1 MSIKNIISPKKY
13 LNKIYLWVTL
23 GMFLVLIVFSGISYY
38 NVQNE
43 ILKNEYT
50 ANRKILNQIKFNINY
65 MDDMLVSVCFSTYYN
80 SNVRNLI
87 NNANIDFGEVTKEI
101 ETIKTS
107 IVNTNPFIQSIYIYN
122 GQIGKYYTTLDG
134 VIYEDA
140 SLNELI
146 KSYEEVPKLVPVYR
160 KLNLTDGNTMTTKNV
175 FTYFMYEFMRSDG
188 YMDGAVI
195 VNCNSDWL
203 LRNIRELNMVDK
215 NGQDEIFIMDND
227 GNFIGDPGNDKFYN
241 SLKLRYK
248 DYIKNSADKTAGIFE
263 SDINGK
269 KYLITFTNVENAKWV
284 IIKTQPYSLVFES
297 VNKMKTVFIVIT
309 LIFIIL
315 SFILSLKITKS
326 IYNPIGKLV
335 GQLRTGNIPIDNH
348 KAKDEIS
355 YLSEVYEYS
364 LEKLNQYKSEKMSD
378 KGIVKSYFLRKL
390 LVDSYSVSKSEFRTM
405 IKEKEVAISNEA
417 PFIVCVIKI
426 DEYKKYIEK
435 YNEEDRDI
443 YRFAIINIT
452 SEILSGKFKNEAI
465 DLKSD
470 QIVIIMNVDSETGDF
485 INTIKELIKQAQK
498 FIFNYYKIK
507 VSVSI
512 SSCSNDTKEL
522 TRLYNEALNI
532 SMYRLIFESE
542 TIITQDMVKQNIENQ
557 EIGYKPALERKLM
570 QEIKVGNIEKSG
582 ETVNNILKEI
592 SGLSY
597 SNIAL
602 ALLQLINS
610 LKATVDEIN
619 AQRFEAVYIDFNL
632 LAREIFEL
640 ESLDEFQAKIME
652 LLKAV
657 IDRSGSV
664 ENEKQTAL
672 AEAVKEIINANYFD
686 GGLYLPEISSRL
698 NMSAKHIARVFKTVT
713 DMTVTEYINEVRLK
727 KAVEWLENSKLS
739 IHEIIPKIGIDNE
752 SYFYKLFKMKYGVTP
767 REYTLNKNSK
777 KS

>member
-1 MSIKNIISPKKY
+1 MSIRDIISPKKY

-87 NNANIDFGEVTKEI
+87 NNKDIDFGEVTKEI

-134 VIYEDA
+134 IIYEDA
-140 SLNELI
+140 SLNKLI
-146 KSYEEVPKLVPVYR
+146 KSYKEVPKLVPVYR

-227 GNFIGDPGNDKFYN
+227 GNFIGDHGNDKFYN

-297 VNKMKTVFIVIT
+297 VNKIKTVFIVIT

-405 IKEKEVAISNEA
+405 IKEKEVTISNEA
-417 PFIVCVIKI
+417 PFVVCVIKI
-426 DEYKKYIEK
+426 DDYKKYIEK

-470 QIVIIMNVDSETGDF
+470 QIVIIMNVDSETGDL

-512 SSCSNDTKEL
+512 SSCSNDAKEL
-522 TRLYNEALNI
+522 TRLYNEALNT
-532 SMYRLIFESE
+532 STYRLIFESE

-557 EIGYKPALERKLM
+557 EIGYKAAFERKLM

-582 ETVNNILKEI
+582 ETVNSILKEI
-592 SGLSY
+592 SRLSY
-597 SNIAL
+597 SNIVL

-610 LKATVDEIN
+610 LKTTVDEIN
-619 AQRFEAVYIDFNL
+619 TQRLEPVYIDFNL

-640 ESLDEFQAKIME
+640 ESLGELQAKIME

-657 IDRSGSV
+657 VDRAGSV

-686 GGLYLPEISSRL
+686 SGLYLPEISSRL
-698 NMSAKHIARVFKTVT
+698 SMSAKHIARVFKTVT

>member
-248 DYIKNSADKTAGIFE
+248 DYIKNSADKTTGIFE

-390 LVDSYSVSKSEFRTM
+390 LVDSYSVSKSEFRIM

>member
-122 GQIGKYYTTLDG
+122 RQIGKYYTTLDG

-140 SLNELI
+140 SLNKLI

-227 GNFIGDPGNDKFYN
+227 GNFIGDPGNDIFYN

-297 VNKMKTVFIVIT
+297 VNKIKTVFIVIT

-364 LEKLNQYKSEKMSD
+364 LEKLNEYKSEKMSD

-390 LVDSYSVSKSEFRTM
+390 LVDSYSVSTSEFRTM
-405 IKEKEVAISNEA
+405 IKEKEVTISNEA

-426 DEYKKYIEK
+426 DDYKKYIEK

-470 QIVIIMNVDSETGDF
+470 QIVIIMNVDSETGDL

-507 VSVSI
+507 VSASI

-522 TRLYNEALNI
+522 TRLYNEALNT

-557 EIGYKPALERKLM
+557 EIGYKAALERKLM

-582 ETVNNILKEI
+582 ETVNSILKEI
-592 SGLSY
+592 SRLSY
-597 SNIAL
+597 SNIVL

-619 AQRFEAVYIDFNL
+619 AQRFESVYIDFNL

-640 ESLDEFQAKIME
+640 ESLDELQAKIMK

-686 GGLYLPEISSRL
+686 SGLYLPEISSRL

-739 IHEIIPKIGIDNE
+739 IHEIISKIGIDNE

-767 REYTLNKNSK
+767 REYTLNKNFK